1 MKIQSVFSRLPKLF
15 PTLALIV
22 FLSSCSSY
30 TQQVDSNNDKQ
41 MGERIQSRLSNQTT
55 LSESQIAKAIYSLAT
70 AKGSNELS
78 AEQINTTVKLYREGL
93 ISTVVNNDFEGLL
106 LLNKDSQ
113 PVKNNKI
120 QTLFTLFPNNADS
133 IASNLTKYGVYEVDE
148 LLEVLLT
155 SNLDPSIIL
164 QASASG
170 ETPDI
175 MSIGWGGSGA
185 FSSVVEYNGDTYA
198 SSDVTG
204 VWKYN
209 GYGWDPLV
217 NGLPNY
223 NITGLLV
230 HGDSLLA
237 ATKSQILKLE
247 ANSRWSSIGLELK
260 TYRNTTLQLYS
271 TSSSGVTCFAAL
283 QPSLGCIDKDGNVSK
298 TPLSIS
304 NLKGVF
310 FDKSDD
316 YLFGFNGKKLYRIS
330 TSDGSKTLEY
340 TFPTNIL
347 RIEKLDESLGAFV
360 FTQKGIFELD
370 TFASITVDLKN
381 KSILNVLKDTTSEG
395 NHLIALGSTWNSG
408 LYQLTS
414 THEGLTIRE
423 KVSISFDSSLPF
435 RQWRKAMTKPLGM
448 PRSVLGKIWFSDY
461 RGIYSYD
468 VNTNKIYEKSKDASN
483 FVGTDIH
490 IDADKL
496 YIASMDNGL
505 VSMPLETPNK
515 FTQIFPRRGSDW
527 LLAGHTWSVDS
538 NEQGVFATLSPWNLA
553 QDYLLTADK
562 ENNFLNVQQ
571 IDNSTNRSNPEAF
584 WSQSYSRKLLVDE
597 EILVYKDGSI
607 GGLFKLK
614 YTPRQNNNDIQETT
628 SKKIFSTSNNRVYRA
643 LLKTDK
649 YIVSYHIDDV
659 QKLYFN
665 DIETKALVKTV
676 NAPSGLWAFNM
687 EYIDDE
693 IYIIGARGNAVVYK
707 YNESENDFIEIL
719 NEPSSSAFLS
729 FNKAPNRLLTI
740 AGAVSWGG
748 SSSGKVLM
756 NKQHSDTWI
765 DMTCL
770 LGNESGVV
778 DTEFSSDGRFVYL
791 LQKVGSI
798 TRIKTALLSSF
809 EGCKD

>member
-1 MKIQSVFSRLPKLF
+1 MKVPSLSIAALYL
-15 PTLALIV
+15 LAIILV
-22 FLSSCSSY
+22 SSLLSSCLSTLRSTAQK
-30 TQQVDSNNDKQ
+30 TQL
-41 MGERIQSRLSNQTT
+41 G
-55 LSESQIAKAIYSLAT
+55 
-70 AKGSNELS
+70 
-78 AEQINTTVKLYREGL
+78 
-93 ISTVVNNDFEGLL
+93 
-106 LLNKDSQ
+106 
-113 PVKNNKI
+113 
-120 QTLFTLFPNNADS
+120 
-133 IASNLTKYGVYEVDE
+133 DE
-148 LLEVLLT
+148 LLATSSDLINEKDTDLHSYVASFLKDHTQNEFSDTQVSNIVEMLRTGTLASASNGNLNFISTWKLGDKEEIKTKLETLLVLFPKSAKSL
-155 SNLDPSIIL
+155 SQKASQKELLSSQEFVELIVKANLDPTL
-164 QASASG
+164 VMGVPASNG
-170 ETPDI
+170 EPDI
-175 MSIGWGGSGA
+175 LRIGWGGSGL
-185 FSSVVEYNGDTYA
+185 FSSVVEFEGEIYA

-204 VWKYN
+204 VWKFN
-209 GYGWDPLV
+209 GSGWDPLV
-217 NGLPNY
+217 KGLTNY

-230 HGDSLLA
+230 HHNSLLA
-237 ATKSQILKLE
+237 ATKNQLLE
-247 ANSRWSSIGLELK
+247 LGADNTWSPIGLELK

-283 QPSLGCIDKDGNVSK
+283 QPSLGCIDKNGNVSK

-304 NLKGVF
+304 KLKGVY
-310 FDKSDD
+310 FDESDD

-330 TSDGSKTLEY
+330 RSDGSQTLEY

-347 RIEKLDESLGAFV
+347 RIENLDASLGSLIY
-360 FTQKGIFELD
+360 TQKGIFELD
-370 TFASITVDLKN
+370 SFASITVDLKN
-381 KSILNVLKDTTSEG
+381 KSILNVLKDTTLEG
-395 NHLIALGSTWNSG
+395 NHLIALGSTWNAG
-408 LYQLTS
+408 LYKLTS
-414 THEGLTIRE
+414 TPEGLTVGD
-423 KVSISFDSSLPF
+423 KVPISFDTSLPF
-435 RQWRKAMTKPLGM
+435 RQWRKVMTKPIGM
-448 PRSVLGKIWFSDY
+448 PRSVSGKIWFSDY
-461 RGIYSYD
+461 RGIYGYD
-468 VNTNKIYEKSKDASN
+468 VRTNKIYEKSRDASN

-496 YIASMDNGL
+496 YITSMDNGL

-515 FTQIFPRRGSDW
+515 FTQIFPRRSSDW
-527 LLAGHTWSVDS
+527 LLAGHTWSVTS

-553 QDYLLTADK
+553 QDYLLTVDK

-571 IDNSTNRSNPEAF
+571 IDNATNRANSEAF
-584 WSQSYSRKLLVDE
+584 WGQSYSRKLIVDD
-597 EILVYKDGSI
+597 EILVYKDGST

-628 SKKIFSTSNNRVYRA
+628 SEKVFSTSNNRVYRA

-676 NAPSGLWAFNM
+676 NAPAGLWAFNIA
-687 EYIDDE
+687 YIDGE

-707 YNESENDFIEIL
+707 YNESENNFVEIL

-778 DTEFSSDGRFVYL
+778 DTEFSSDRRFIYL

-798 TRIKTALLSSF
+798 TRIKTTFLSSF